1 MFLDF
6 AREVNAALDACG
18 FPLCKGEIMA
28 RNPKW
33 CLTLDEWRA
42 VFAGWIC
49 SPQPAAAGNAA
60 FRCAM
65 VENALSARPPLGL
78 LHDFT
83 TDDSKA
89 FPGTLDLKGNG
100 ARPFVDGARALALA
114 HRLPAT
120 STAARGLARMA
131 ARPAKTSMDKFKTFL
146 ITQQEKGVKYAYTEM
161 ALDDLDPGEVVIRV
175 AYSDVNYKDALAA
188 TGKGR
193 ILMRPSCVGGI
204 DLAGT
209 VVSSTD
215 ARFAKGDAVLAVGHE
230 LGVKHHGGYAE
241 YARIPASWAVKLPKG
256 MTLWEAM
263 AFGTAG
269 YTAGLA
275 IVKMEHNGL
284 HPGGGPVIVDGATG
298 GVGSIAIAALSK
310 LGYHV
315 VALTGKEHETDWLK
329 KIGAKE
335 VKLRKELDL
344 AKIRPLDKASWQGA
358 IDNLG
363 GEVLAWMASTM
374 KFNGVIASIG
384 LAAGFGLNT
393 TVMPFILRGVSLL
406 GINSTDA
413 PGPELERQIWARLG
427 GDMKPAGLKE
437 MARTIA
443 FADLPKVFDDF
454 INAKVTGRIV
464 VDLNP

>member
-1 MFLDF
+1 MQAF
-6 AREVNAALDACG
+6 
-18 FPLCKGEIMA
+18 K
-28 RNPKW
+28 
-33 CLTLDEWRA
+33 
-42 VFAGWIC
+42 
-49 SPQPAAAGNAA
+49 A
-60 FRCAM
+60 FRLEE
-65 VENALSARPPLGL
+65 VEKKIRAG
-78 LHDFT
+78 
-83 TDDSKA
+83 
-89 FPGTLDLKGNG
+89 
-100 ARPFVDGARALALA
+100 FV
-114 HRLPAT
+114 
-120 STAARGLARMA
+120 
-131 ARPAKTSMDKFKTFL
+131 
-146 ITQQEKGVKYAYTEM
+146 EM
-161 ALDDLDPGEVVIRV
+161 TLDDLDPGELLVRV

-193 ILMRPSCVGGI
+193 ILLRPACIGGI

-209 VVSSTD
+209 VVTSTD

-241 YARIPASWAVKLPKG
+241 YARIPANWAVKLPKG

-298 GVGSIAIAALSK
+298 GVGSIAIAALAG
-310 LGYHV
+310 LGYEV
-315 VALTGKEHETDWLK
+315 VALTGKEAEADWLK
-329 KIGAKE
+329 KLGAKE
-335 VKLRKELDL
+335 VRLRKDIDL
-344 AKIRPLDKASWQGA
+344 AKSKPLDKATWQGA

-363 GEVLAWMASTM
+363 GEVLAWMASSM

-413 PGPELERQIWARLG
+413 PSPGLERRVWDRLA
-427 GDMKPAGLKE
+427 GDLKPAGLKG
-437 MARTIA
+437 MAKTIP

-464 VDLNP
+464 VDLNA